1 MLRLDHLAVV
11 AADLETGVA
20 AVEAALGVRL
30 AAGGQHP
37 HMGTHNRLLNLG
49 EAYLEVIAPDP
60 SLPRPSRPRWFSMD
74 RHAGP
79 PRLTNWI
86 CATDDL
92 DATLREAPEGAG
104 DATPLTRG
112 DFRWRIA
119 IPASG
124 TLPFDDAFP
133 ALIQWE
139 GAAHPAPRLPDAG
152 VRLTALTLVNPQA
165 DALRAWL
172 ATRLPD
178 ARVTVER
185 GPAKAMRATFATPAG
200 QRHLHG

>member
-20 AVEAALGVRL
+20 VVEAALGVRL
-30 AAGGQHP
+30 APGGQHP

-60 SLPRPSRPRWFSMD
+60 SLPRPSHPRWFSMD
-74 RHAGP
+74 RFTGP
-79 PRLTNWI
+79 PRMTNWI

-92 DATLREAPEGAG
+92 DTALQGAPDGAG
-104 DATPLTRG
+104 VATPLSRG
-112 DFRWRIA
+112 DFHWRIA

-139 GAAHPAPRLPDAG
+139 GTAHPAPRLRDAG
-152 VRLTALTLVNPQA
+152 VRLTALTLVHPRA
-165 DALRAWL
+165 DALRDWL
-172 ATRLPD
+172 SPRLPD
-178 ARVTVER
+178 PRVTVEE
-185 GPAKAMRATFATPAG
+185 GPAKAMHAAFATPAG
-200 QRHLHG
+200 PRFLHG

>member
-1 MLRLDHLAVV
+1 MLKVDHLAVV

-30 AAGGQHP
+30 APGGQHP

-60 SLPRPSRPRWFSMD
+60 SLPRPAHARWFSMD
-74 RHAGP
+74 RFSGP

-92 DATLREAPEGAG
+92 DAALREAPAGAG
-104 DATPLTRG
+104 VATPLSRG

-124 TLPFDDAFP
+124 TLPYDDAFP

-152 VRLTALTLVNPQA
+152 ARLTGLTLIHPQA
-165 DALRAWL
+165 NALRAWL
-172 ATRLPD
+172 SLRLPD
-178 ARVTVER
+178 PRVTVEE
-185 GPAKAMRATFATPAG
+185 GPVKAMRAAFSTAAG
-200 QRHLHG
+200 PRILQG

>member
-1 MLRLDHLAVV
+1 VLRLDHLAVV

-20 AVEAALGVRL
+20 AVEAALGVPL
-30 AAGGQHP
+30 APGGQHP

-60 SLPRPSRPRWFSMD
+60 SQPRPAHPRWFSMD
-74 RHAGP
+74 RFTGP

-92 DATLREAPEGAG
+92 DTALAEAPEGAG
-104 DATPLTRG
+104 IATPLSRG

-133 ALIQWE
+133 ALIEWE
-139 GAAHPAPRLPDAG
+139 GTAHPALRLPDAG
-152 VRLTALTLVNPQA
+152 VRLTALTLIHPQA

-172 ATRLPD
+172 SLRLPD
-178 ARVTVER
+178 PRVRVEA
-185 GPAKAMRATFATPAG
+185 GPLKAMHAAFSTPAG
-200 QRHLHG
+200 TRFLQG

>member
-49 EAYLEVIAPDP
+49 DAYLEVIAPDP
-60 SLPRPSRPRWFSMD
+60 AQPRPTHARWFSMD
-74 RHAGP
+74 RFTGP

-92 DATLREAPEGAG
+92 DAALAEAPEGAG
-104 DATPLTRG
+104 TATALSRG
-112 DFRWRIA
+112 DFRWRIS

-133 ALIQWE
+133 AMIQWE
-139 GAAHPAPRLPDAG
+139 GSAHPAPRLPDAG
-152 VRLTALTLVNPQA
+152 VRLTGLTLIHPQA
-165 DALRAWL
+165 TALRAWL
-172 ATRLPD
+172 APRLSDP
-178 ARVTVER
+178 RVTVEA

-200 QRHLHG
+200 PRHLDG